1 MYEYDDEE
9 SGCSRQGRFGGRR
22 GGFRALFPSQEPAQV
37 HPAAAVRDAGLAAV
51 FPARLSGANRVAAGV
66 ACAAGDSG
74 PYPSASLFD
83 PLLRREAASK
93 KNGCSRL
100 LDATLKAARKRRII
114 GPSHRRAAIDSTGL
128 ESRHVSVYYTR
139 RSKRHKGH
147 LKHRFVKLSALC
159 DTRSHLILSAVV
171 DRGPKPDY
179 AEFTPAVAQGL
190 CRHRFKTLLAD
201 AGYESEANHVYCREE
216 LNLVSIIPTTSRG
229 RPRKD
234 GLASPVTGR
243 YRKQMHEDFP
253 QKTYGQRWQIE
264 TVFSMIKRNL
274 SSALAARRPFAVNR
288 EVLLKVI
295 THNLMIIRRLYNIFS
310 TEQYCPLFR
319 ATLACGRVCV
329 V

>member
-1 MYEYDDEE
+1 M
-9 SGCSRQGRFGGRR
+9 
-22 GGFRALFPSQEPAQV
+22 
-37 HPAAAVRDAGLAAV
+37 
-51 FPARLSGANRVAAGV
+51 AAGV

-243 YRKQMHEDFP
+243 YRKQMHDDFP
-253 QKTYGQRWQIE
+253 QKAYGQRWQIE

-310 TEQYCPLFR
+310 TEQDSILFSRLLQTLSRETRGYRFPLR
-319 ATLACGRVCV
+319 ASCLVL
-329 V
+329 